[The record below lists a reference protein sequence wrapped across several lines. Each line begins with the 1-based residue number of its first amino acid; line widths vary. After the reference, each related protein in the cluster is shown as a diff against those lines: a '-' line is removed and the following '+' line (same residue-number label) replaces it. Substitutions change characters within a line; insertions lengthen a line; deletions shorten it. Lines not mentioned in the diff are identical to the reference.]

1 MLLVIYHHVGKPMAL
16 ERERV
21 YEGVRGEIISCAL
34 RPGLEIREAA
44 LAERYGVSKSPVRDA
59 MQKLAVEGLIEVAP
73 RRGYRVAQVRVE
85 DAEHI
90 LDLRIILETAA
101 VRRAAAKAS
110 AQELADLDEFRTPD
124 TDTVEGFAAYNERFH
139 RTISGLSGNARLAAE
154 ISRAMEYYQRLVTV
168 SLTTLQRN
176 GGFDEPLADHNA
188 IIDALQARKGAAA
201 ARRVAQ
207 HIGRSRRHVMRG
219 LMSRPIIG

>member
-1 MLLVIYHHVGKPMAL
+1 MAL

-21 YEGVRGEIISCAL
+21 YEEVRGEIISCAL

-59 MQKLAVEGLIEVAP
+59 MQKLALEGLIEVEP

-90 LDLRIILETAA
+90 LDLRVILETAA
-101 VRRAAAKAS
+101 VRRAAVNATDE
-110 AQELADLDEFRTPD
+110 ELAELDRFRSPD
-124 TDTVEGFAAYNERFH
+124 VDTVEGFAAYNERFH
-139 RTISGLSGNARLAAE
+139 QTVSALSGNARLAAE
-154 ISRAMEYYQRLVTV
+154 IGRAMEYYQRLVSV
-168 SLTTLQRN
+168 SLTTLQGN
-176 GGFDEPLADHNA
+176 GGFEEPLADHIA

-207 HIGRSRRHVMRG
+207 HIGRSRKHVMRG
-219 LMSRPIIG
+219 LMSRPIVG

>member
-1 MLLVIYHHVGKPMAL
+1 MAL

-21 YEGVRGEIISCAL
+21 YEEVRGEIISCAL

-59 MQKLAVEGLIEVAP
+59 MQKLALEGLIEVEP

-90 LDLRIILETAA
+90 LDLRVILETAA
-101 VRRAAAKAS
+101 VRRAAVNATDE
-110 AQELADLDEFRTPD
+110 ELAELDRFRSPD
-124 TDTVEGFAAYNERFH
+124 ADTVEGFAAYNERFH
-139 RTISGLSGNARLAAE
+139 QTVSALSGNARLAAE
-154 ISRAMEYYQRLVTV
+154 IGRAMEYYQRLVSV
-168 SLTTLQRN
+168 SLTTLQGN
-176 GGFDEPLADHNA
+176 GGFEEPLADHIA

-207 HIGRSRRHVMRG
+207 HIGRSRKHVMRG
-219 LMSRPIIG
+219 LMSRPIVG